1 MNATVSDHH
10 SSISIVG
17 AGLAGTLLGICLARR
32 GHKVDLYERYPDQRI
47 EQVPSGRSIN
57 LALAARGRKALAD
70 ALPGQALLKAV
81 DAFTIPMRGRM
92 LHDEQGKTQLQRY
105 SQFDDEVIYSVH
117 RDRLNACLLAV
128 AEQQP
133 GLRMHFNRALQKVDF
148 ASHKLHCVH
157 PHSGESY
164 VADYQRVIGCDGAG
178 SVLRQQMQQHAGLS
192 VESRMLDHGYL
203 ELSLPPAAD
212 GSAQMDL
219 EALHIWPRGGFM
231 MIALPNPD
239 HSFTA
244 TLFLPH
250 AGETGFSSLADE
262 ADMRYFLQQQFPDL
276 YPLLTNLQQD
286 LQRPVGKLGT
296 LYCQPWH
303 VADQALL
310 LGDAAHAI
318 VPFHGQGMNAA
329 FEDISVLMQQ
339 LDMQP
344 ATPDWHDLFSAFS
357 QQRKP
362 DTDAIAAMALE
373 NYHTMRDA
381 VRDPRFHLKKAL
393 EWELEKRHPE
403 QFVPRYSMVMFRHIP
418 YAQALAK
425 GQQQQQL
432 VEQLLTAA
440 GDDLTGIDWQQAAI
454 NIRKMGSHVE

>member
-1 MNATVSDHH
+1 MNTTASDHH
-10 SSISIVG
+10 CSISIVG
-17 AGLAGTLLGICLARR
+17 AGLAGTLLGIHLARR
-32 GHKVDLYERYPDQRI
+32 GHQVDLYERYPDQRL

-70 ALPGQALLKAV
+70 ALPDQALLKSV
-81 DAFTIPMRGRM
+81 DTFTIPMRGRM

-117 RDRLNACLLAV
+117 RDRLNACLLA
-128 AEQQP
+128 AADRQP
-133 GLRMHFNRALQKVDF
+133 GLRMHFNRALQAVDF
-148 ASHKLHCVH
+148 ASRKLHFVH
-157 PHSGESY
+157 PHSGERI

-203 ELSLPPAAD
+203 ELTLPPAVD
-212 GSAQMDL
+212 GSPQMDL

-250 AGETGFSSLADE
+250 AGETGFSTLKDE
-262 ADMRYFLQQQFPDL
+262 ASMRRFLKQQFPDL
-276 YPLLTNLQQD
+276 YPLLTSLQQD

-310 LGDAAHAI
+310 MGDAAHAI

-339 LDMQP
+339 LDRQS
-344 ATPDWHDLFSAFS
+344 ATPDWEALFNTFS
-357 QQRKP
+357 RLRKP
-362 DTDAIAAMALE
+362 DTDAIATMALE
-373 NYHTMRDA
+373 NYLTMRDA
-381 VRDPRFHLKKAL
+381 VRDPRFHLKKQL
-393 EWELEKRHPE
+393 EWALEKRFPE
-403 QFVPRYSMVMFRHIP
+403 HFIPRYSMVMFRHIP
-418 YAQALAK
+418 YAQALLR
-425 GQQQQQL
+425 GEQQQALL
-432 VEQLLTAA
+432 VQLLTAA
-440 GDDLTGIDWQQAAI
+440 DDDLSQIDWQQAEHTV
-454 NIRKMGSHVE
+454 MQ

>member
-1 MNATVSDHH
+1 MDQSASDHH
-10 SSISIVG
+10 CSISIIG
-17 AGLAGTLLGICLARR
+17 AGLAGTLLGIHLARR
-32 GHKVDLYERYPDQRI
+32 GHQVDLYERYPDQRI

-70 ALPGQALLKAV
+70 ALPDQALLESV
-81 DAFTIPMRGRM
+81 DTFTIPMRGRM
-92 LHDEQGKTQLQRY
+92 LHDEQGNTQLQRY

-117 RDRLNACLLAV
+117 RDRLNACLLA
-128 AEQQP
+128 AADRQP
-133 GLRMHFNRALQKVDF
+133 GLRMHFNRALQAVDF
-148 ASHKLHCVH
+148 ASRKLHFEH
-157 PHSGESY
+157 PHSGERI
-164 VADYQRVIGCDGAG
+164 VADHQRVIGCDGAG

-192 VESRMLDHGYL
+192 VESRMLNHGYL

-212 GSAQMDL
+212 GSPQMDL

-250 AGETGFSSLADE
+250 AGEPGFSSLANE
-262 ADMRYFLQQQFPDL
+262 ANMRQFLQQQFPDL
-276 YPLLTNLQQD
+276 YPLLTTLQHD

-303 VADQALL
+303 VTDQALL

-339 LDMQP
+339 LERQP
-344 ATPDWHDLFSAFS
+344 ATPDWQDLFSAFS

-373 NYHTMRDA
+373 NYMTMRDA

-403 QFVPRYSMVMFRHIP
+403 LFVPRYSMVMFRHIP
-418 YAQALAK
+418 YSEALSRGEQQQAL
-425 GQQQQQL
+425 L
-432 VEQLLTAA
+432 EQILTDA
-440 GDDLTGIDWQQAAI
+440 GNDPENIDWQ
-454 NIRKMGSHVE
+454 KVEDSITNWYAN

>member
-17 AGLAGTLLGICLARR
+17 AGLAGTLLGIRLARR

-373 NYHTMRDA
+373 NYQTMRES
-381 VRDPRFHLKKAL
+381 VRDPRFHLKKQL
-393 EWELEKRHPE
+393 EWALEKRFPD
-403 QFVPRYSMVMFRHIP
+403 QFIPRYSMVMFRHVP
-418 YAQALAK
+418 YAEALAR
-425 GQQQQQL
+425 GQQQQAL
-432 VEQLLTAA
+432 VEQLLSAA
-440 GDDLTGIDWQQAAI
+440 NDNPENIDWQQ
-454 NIRKMGSHVE
+454 VEECFK